1 MPQKPPGR
9 PGCRKSL
16 WQGRH
21 EGFGGRLVPNV
32 AFWSHYRKALGKR
45 PKCRKS
51 LREGQDAAKAF
62 SKGATRD
69 LEAGECVTLL
79 SEATIEKLLESAQ
92 CRKSLR
98 EGQDAAKAF
107 GKGATRDL
115 EAG

>member
-1 MPQKPPGR
+1 MPQKP
-9 PGCRKSL
+9 L
-16 WQGRH
+16 
-21 EGFGGRLVPNV
+21 
-32 AFWSHYRKALGKR
+32 WSHYRKALGKR

-62 SKGATRD
+62 GKSATRD
-69 LEAGECVTLL
+69 LEAGECLTLL
-79 SEATIEKLLESAQ
+79 SEATRKALEKRPE

>member
-21 EGFGGRLVPNV
+21 EGKPAG
-32 AFWSHYRKALGKR
+32 KAR
-45 PKCRKS
+45 
-51 LREGQDAAKAF
+51 
-62 SKGATRD
+62 
-69 LEAGECVTLL
+69 
-79 SEATIEKLLESAQ
+79 
-92 CRKSLR
+92 
-98 EGQDAAKAF
+98 DAAKAF

>member
-9 PGCRKSL
+9 PRCRKSL

-21 EGFGGRLVPNV
+21 EGFGGRQCLTLLSE
-32 AFWSHYRKALGKR
+32 ATRKGLGKR

-51 LREGQDAAKAF
+51 LWEGQDAAKAF
-62 SKGATRD
+62 GKGATR
-69 LEAGECVTLL
+69 E
-79 SEATIEKLLESAQ
+79 
-92 CRKSLR
+92 SLR